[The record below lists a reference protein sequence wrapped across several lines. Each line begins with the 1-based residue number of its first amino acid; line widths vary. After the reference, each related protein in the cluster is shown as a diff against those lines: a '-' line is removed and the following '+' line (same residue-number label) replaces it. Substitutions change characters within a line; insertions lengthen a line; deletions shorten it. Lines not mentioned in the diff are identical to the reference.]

1 MIKPQKPLP
10 DVGELVV
17 ATVDKV
23 FEYGAYVK
31 LDEYGDLQA
40 YLPWSEASSRWVKD
54 VKEVVKDGQKI
65 VAKVIRVDRVKSMV
79 DVSLKRVAEGDR
91 RRKMQYYKRLV
102 KGAKIIEIVSQKLG
116 KSVDEAYRDVV
127 WKLDNHY
134 GDPLTGL
141 EEAVVRGPEA
151 LIEAGVPEEWV
162 EPLIN
167 EARKHITVK
176 KVSVRGVVMLRSL
189 RPKGLEDIKK
199 ILLALK
205 EAGEKVS
212 QEVKVNVYTMGA
224 PRYAIEIEAREYGEA
239 EKALNAVVNVAEEL
253 SKTLGV
259 SFSFEREKK

>member
-54 VKEVVKDGQKI
+54 VKEVVKEGQKV
-65 VAKVIRVDRVKSMV
+65 VAKVIRVDKVKSMV

-91 RRKMQYYKRLV
+91 RRKMQHYKRLM
-102 KGAKIIEIVSQKLG
+102 KGAKIAEIVSQKLG
-116 KSVDEAYRDVV
+116 RGIDEAYRDVV

-141 EEAVVRGPEA
+141 EEAVVRGHEA

-162 EPLIN
+162 EPLIS

-176 KVSVRGVVMLRSL
+176 KVSIRGVVMLRSL
-189 RPKGLEDIKK
+189 KPKGLEDIKK

-205 EAGEKVS
+205 EAGERAS
-212 QEVKVNVYTMGA
+212 REVNVNIYTMGA
-224 PRYAIEIEAREYGEA
+224 PRYTVEIEAREYGEA
-239 EKALNAVVNVAEEL
+239 EKALNAVINVAEEL